1 MDVQKQVEYWCSSA
15 EEDLEAARSLLKK
28 RHLRHAL
35 FFAHLAME
43 KTLKAHVSRQTEQV
57 PPKIHNLER
66 LAQIA
71 GLRLDPNRTS
81 FMRRFDVYQL
91 EGRYPDA
98 VPAPLDRRTA
108 REDFLSAEEMVA
120 WLKAQL

>member
-1 MDVQKQVEYWCSSA
+1 MDVQKQVEYWRSSA

-28 RHLRHAL
+28 RYLRHAL

-71 GLRLDPNRTS
+71 GLTLDPSRIS
-81 FMRRFDVYQL
+81 FLRSFDVYQL

-98 VPAPLDRRTA
+98 APAPLDRRTA

-120 WLKAQL
+120 WLKTQL